1 MKYGELVSFDP
12 VESVIKLV
20 EADQP
25 QEALRLVKTYVMSN
39 NMAKTLKDLVIPQ
52 LQFEDPFDNKGVFIV
67 GNYGTGK
74 SHLMSVVSAVAEDKE
89 MLKQVNNNIF
99 KESAQSI
106 AGKFEVLRFEI
117 GTSKMD
123 FRDLVVGHLEKDL
136 AKRGIDYRFPSM
148 EEAPNTKDYLLEMM
162 ALFQEKYPDKGYL
175 VVADEFLDYLR
186 GLTEQKVVLAL
197 NFLREIGEISKSC
210 RLRFMAGVQESLF
223 DSGQFAFVA
232 DSLRRVRDRYEQVVI
247 RKQDI
252 SYVVSERILKKDNR
266 QKAWI
271 REHLTKFSHLYSN
284 MADRLEEYVNLY
296 PIHPAYIE
304 IFEKVYIAEK
314 REILKTIT
322 HTIKKIL
329 DKDVPEDETGII
341 SYDSYWEYIKE
352 NTSMRSDPDLREVVE
367 KSGVLEDLIS
377 KSYTRPQYRPIAM
390 RIINALSVHRLTT
403 GDINSPIGITVD
415 NMKDDLCIYTQ
426 IPEVE
431 GSFLKTTVETA
442 VREILKT
449 VSGQFISYNRDNEQY
464 YLDLKKDIDYD
475 AKIQAKA
482 DFMDDDMLNNYYY
495 NALLKVLNWERPE
508 HKSGRRIWQYEIIW
522 EEKKVERYG
531 YLFFGAPNERTTAQ
545 PPRDFYIYFL
555 RPYGNDFYRGEIKK
569 DEVIFEFT
577 NRDEEVDE
585 YIKLYAAAM
594 ELAQISSADSKQTY
608 LKKAESYLKGIV
620 QWIREHVKECF
631 TVKTL
636 GEQKTVLYWLKGRAA
651 AEHTV
656 KEYVDMTASTCLAP
670 SFNDKYPL
678 YPKFST
684 EVTRENMKELFKAGL
699 NYLAG
704 KKNDLGAKVL
714 DSLELLDGDIVAP
727 EKSVYARHYIE
738 LLESL
743 PEKHVLNREEV
754 LEDLSEVTLDK
765 EFQLEDVW
773 VTLILCTLVYSGHAT
788 LTLPGR
794 TFDATKMEEIAAANP
809 ADLFLFKYCQVPE
822 GAPVKTLK
830 KLFQGLDLTPR
841 QITNPNTRKAA
852 IEKMLIRV
860 EELTKRVIETQQ
872 FLIGDLILWDKP
884 AIDEDKKQHYK
895 ESLKELKDFLDAVKQ
910 YNSPAKI
917 KNFRFSE
924 EDVERY
930 LAHFTVMNEIL
941 MIRDFKLQVDP
952 YVSYLALT
960 SMILK
965 NDKWDEKVQ
974 EVRSDVLEKVRNPQ
988 ELTDAYMNEYV
999 GRLRALK
1006 QEYISA
1012 YIELHKKHRLDLNG
1026 DEQKQKLL
1034 KGNIKHNLDMLTDIS
1049 GLIYSKPYEKLLD
1062 RLLELKTC
1070 FSLIEDDILMSPLC
1084 PHCGY
1089 TPNENEQPVF
1099 GVVEDIEK
1107 SMEELLFQWENT
1119 IVELLEDDKI
1129 KEENIE
1135 LLDKNQRQALEY
1147 ISKNHRLPDKID
1159 SFLISTIKVLMKG
1172 LDKVEITAEA
1182 LVRAVFKGGPVT
1194 VEDMKQRMSDYID
1207 ELVKGMDINRVRII
1221 LK

>member
-1 MKYGELVSFDP
+1 MKYRELVSFDP

-20 EADQP
+20 EADRP
-25 QEALRLVKTYVMSN
+25 QEAMRLVRTYVMSDS
-39 NMAKTLKDLVIPQ
+39 MAKTLKDLVIPQ
-52 LQFEDPFDNKGVFIV
+52 LQFENPFDNKGIFIV

-74 SHLMSVVSAVAEDKE
+74 SHLMSVISAIAEDKE
-89 MLKQVNNNIF
+89 MLELVNNQIF
-99 KESAQSI
+99 QEAAQSI

-123 FRDLVVGHLEKDL
+123 LRDLMVGHLEKDL

-162 ALFQEKYPDKGYL
+162 DLFQEKYPDKGYL
-175 VVADEFLDYLR
+175 IVADEFLDYLR

-197 NFLREIGEISKSC
+197 NFLREIGEISKNC

-252 SYVVSERILKKDNR
+252 SYVVSERILKKDER

-314 REILKTIT
+314 REVLKTIT

-352 NTSMRSDPDLREVVE
+352 NISVRSDPDLREVVE
-367 KSGVLEDLIS
+367 KSGVLEDLIL
-377 KSYTRPQYRPIAM
+377 KSYTRPQYRPIAL
-390 RIINALSVHRLTT
+390 RIIHALSVHRLTT
-403 GDINSPIGITVD
+403 GDINAPIGITVD
-415 NMKDDLCIYTQ
+415 NMKDDLCIYTPM
-426 IPEVE
+426 PEVE
-431 GSFLKTTVETA
+431 ESFLKTTVETA

-482 DFMDDDMLNNYYY
+482 DFMDDDMLNKYYY
-495 NALLKVLNWERPE
+495 DALLKVLNWERPE
-508 HKSGRRIWQYEIIW
+508 HITGRRIWQYEIIW

-555 RPYGNDFYRGEIKK
+555 SPYGKNAYQDEIEK
-569 DEVIFEFT
+569 DEVVFEFI

-585 YIKLYAAAM
+585 YIKQYAASM
-594 ELAQISSADSKQTY
+594 ELAMVSSADSKQTY
-608 LKKAESYLKGIV
+608 FKKAEGYLKAIV
-620 QWIREHVKECF
+620 RWIKEHVKECF
-631 TVKTL
+631 TVKTV
-636 GEQKTVLYWLKGRAA
+636 GEQQTIQYWLKGKAA
-651 AEHTV
+651 EEHTV
-656 KEYVDMTASTCLAP
+656 KEFVDMTASACL
-670 SFNDKYPL
+670 STYFNDKYPH
-678 YPKFST
+678 YPRFYT
-684 EVTRENMKELFKAGL
+684 QVTRENMKELFKAGL

-704 KKNDLGAKVL
+704 RKNELGAKVL
-714 DSLELLDGDIVAP
+714 DSLGLLEGDMIAP
-727 EKSVYARHYIE
+727 ENSIYACHYIK
-738 LLESL
+738 LLENL
-743 PEKHVLNREEV
+743 PEKHVLNREDI

-773 VTLILCTLVYSGHAT
+773 VTLILCALVYSGHAT
-788 LTLPGR
+788 LTISGH

-822 GAPVKTLK
+822 GAPVKILK
-830 KLFQGLDLTPR
+830 KLFEGLGLTPGL
-841 QITNPNTRKAA
+841 ITNPNTRETA
-852 IEKMLIRV
+852 IEKMLVRA

-872 FLIGDLILWDKP
+872 FLISDLALWDKP
-884 AIDEDKKQHYK
+884 AIDESTKENYK
-895 ESLKELKDFLDAVKQ
+895 ESLKTLKDFLDAIKQ
-910 YNSPAKI
+910 YNTPAKL

-924 EDVERY
+924 DEVASS
-930 LAHFTVMNEIL
+930 LANIEIMQEIL
-941 MIRDFKLQVDP
+941 DIRDFKLKVDP
-952 YVSYLALT
+952 YVSYLT
-960 SMILK
+960 RTCMILK
-965 NDKWDEKVQ
+965 DDKWNQKVQ
-974 EVRSDVLEKVRNPQ
+974 KVRSEALDKAQKPR
-988 ELTDAYMNEYV
+988 ELTDTYIKEYV
-999 GRLRALK
+999 GKLQALK
-1006 QEYISA
+1006 KEYISI
-1012 YIELHKKHRLDLNG
+1012 YMDLHKKYRLDFNG
-1026 DEQKQKLL
+1026 DKQKQKLL
-1034 KGNIKHNLDMLTDIS
+1034 ESTLKHNLDMLTCIGD
-1049 GLIYSKPYEKLLD
+1049 LIYPKPYEKMYN
-1062 RLLELKTC
+1062 RLLKLKTC
-1070 FSLIEDDILMSPLC
+1070 FSLIEDDINMSPLC

-1089 TPNENEQPVF
+1089 TPDEDEQPVF
-1099 GVVEDIEK
+1099 GVVEAIEK
-1107 SMEELLFQWENT
+1107 SMEELFFQWEK
-1119 IVELLEDDKI
+1119 IVLEILEDEKVR
-1129 KEENIE
+1129 ENIA
-1135 LLDKNQRQALEY
+1135 LLDKPQRQALEG
-1147 ISKNHRLPDKID
+1147 IAKNQRLPDKID
-1159 SFLISTIKVLMKG
+1159 SQLVSTINMLMKG
-1172 LDKVEITAEA
+1172 LDKVEITAED
-1182 LVRAVFKGGPVT
+1182 LVKAIFKGGPVT
-1194 VEDMKQRMSDYID
+1194 VADMKQRLNDYID
-1207 ELVKGMDINRVRII
+1207 EMVKGMDVNRVRIM

>member
-1 MKYGELVSFDP
+1 MKYGDLVSFDP
-12 VESVIKLV
+12 VESVIKLA

-25 QEALRLVKTYVMSN
+25 REALRLVRTYVMSDS
-39 NMAKTLKDLVIPQ
+39 MAKTLIDLVIPQ
-52 LQFEDPFDNKGVFIV
+52 LQFENPFDNKGVFIV

-74 SHLMSVVSAVAEDKE
+74 SHLMSVISSVAEDKD
-89 MLKQVNNNIF
+89 MLGLVNNDMF
-99 KESAQSI
+99 KASAQSI

-123 FRDLVVGHLEKDL
+123 LRDLVVGHLEKDL

-252 SYVVSERILKKDNR
+252 SYVVSERILKKDDR
-266 QKAWI
+266 QKAWV

-329 DKDVPEDETGII
+329 EKDVPEDETGII

-367 KSGVLEDLIS
+367 KSAVLEDLIS
-377 KSYTRPQYRPIAM
+377 KSYTRPQYRPLAI
-390 RIINALSVHRLTT
+390 RIIHALSVHRLTT

-431 GSFLKTTVETA
+431 ESFLKTMVETA
-442 VREILKT
+442 VREISKT

-522 EEKKVERYG
+522 EDKKVERYG

-555 RPYGNDFYRGEIKK
+555 RPYGNDVYRGEIEK
-569 DEVIFEFT
+569 DEVIFEFSD
-577 NRDEEVDE
+577 RDQEVDE
-585 YIKLYAAAM
+585 SIKLYAAAM
-594 ELAQISSADSKQTY
+594 ELAQVSSADSKQTFF
-608 LKKAESYLKGIV
+608 KKAEGYLKSIV

-631 TVKTL
+631 TVKTS
-636 GEQKTVLYWLKGRAA
+636 GEQKTVLYWLKGKAVL
-651 AEHTV
+651 EHTV
-656 KEYVDMTASTCLAP
+656 KEYIDMTASACLA
-670 SFNDKYPL
+670 SCFNDKYPF
-678 YPKFST
+678 YPKFTT
-684 EVTRENMKELFKAGL
+684 EVTRENIKELFKAGL
-699 NYLAG
+699 NCLAG
-704 KKNDLGAKVL
+704 RKNDLGAKVL
-714 DSLELLDGDIVAP
+714 DSLELLDCDIIAP
-727 EKSVYARHYIE
+727 ENSVYARHYIK
-738 LLESL
+738 LLEEL
-743 PEKHVLNREEV
+743 PEKHVLNREEI

-765 EFQLEDVW
+765 KFQLEDVW

-788 LTLPGR
+788 LTISGH

-822 GAPVKTLK
+822 GVPVKILK
-830 KLFQGLDLTPR
+830 RLFEGLGLPPG
-841 QITNPNTRKAA
+841 QITNPNTRPAA
-852 IEKMLIRV
+852 IEKMLVRV
-860 EELTKRVIETQQ
+860 EELIKRVIETQQ
-872 FLIGDLILWDKP
+872 FLIGDLTLWDKP
-884 AIDEDKKQHYK
+884 AIEQDKKQYYK
-895 ESLKELKDFLDAVKQ
+895 ETLKELKDFLDTIKQ
-910 YNSPAKI
+910 YNTPAKL

-930 LAHFTVMNEIL
+930 LTHFTVMKEIL
-941 MIRDFKLQVDP
+941 MIKDFKFQVDP
-952 YVSYLALT
+952 NVSYLT
-960 SMILK
+960 RTCMILK
-965 NDKWDEKVQ
+965 NEKWNEKVQ
-974 EVRSDVLEKVRNPQ
+974 GVRSEALDKVQKPQ
-988 ELTDAYMNEYV
+988 ELTDAYIKEYV
-999 GRLRALK
+999 SKLQALK
-1006 QEYISA
+1006 GAYVIA

-1034 KGNIKHNLDMLTDIS
+1034 MSNLKHNLEMLTGIKD
-1049 GLIYSKPYEKLLD
+1049 LIYSRPYEELLA
-1062 RLLELKTC
+1062 RLTALDTC
-1070 FSLIEDDILMSPLC
+1070 FSLIKDDILISPLC

-1089 TPNENEQPVF
+1089 TPDENEQPVF
-1099 GVVEDIEK
+1099 GVIEAIEA
-1107 SMEELLFQWENT
+1107 SMEELLLQWEK
-1119 IVELLEDDKI
+1119 IILDLLEDDQI
-1129 KEENIE
+1129 KENIT
-1135 LLDKNQRQALEY
+1135 LLDKRHRQALEPLL
-1147 ISKNHRLPDKID
+1147 KNHRLPDKID
-1159 SFLISTIKVLMKG
+1159 SLLITTINDLMKG
-1172 LDKVEITAEA
+1172 LDKVEITSED
-1182 LVRAVFKGGPVT
+1182 LVKAIFKGGPVT
-1194 VEDMKQRMSDYID
+1194 VADMKQLMSDYVD